1 MKISIRIIL
10 FLFVIIIFSN
20 LSFLNLG
27 YNKILNLYNFQTKNN
42 EFNFI
47 LLKEKGRDIELMN
60 KKFELFKKE
69 NPETSDTIIFRV
81 FERKPIK
88 FWNWYKYL
96 TDEIFKYPLLKEE

>member
-10 FLFVIIIFSN
+10 FVFVIIIFSN

-47 LLKEKGRDIELMN
+47 LLKEKGRNIELMN

-69 NPETSDTIIFRV
+69 NP
-81 FERKPIK
+81 
-88 FWNWYKYL
+88 
-96 TDEIFKYPLLKEE
+96 